1 MKKMHDNDQ
10 DLSSPD
16 DAMKAVPSLSNHTWE
31 AMPQMSRCVSFND
44 LPTNR
49 RHLNVTGQNDYTH
62 FSNVPRDTIMRISS
76 FFLPRNIRH
85 IISQYKSKPH

>member
-44 LPTNR
+44 LPINR
-49 RHLNVTGQNDYTH
+49 RYLNVTGQNDYTH
-62 FSNVPRDTIMRISS
+62 FSNVPRDTIMRISKKKITKKHQAYS
-76 FFLPRNIRH
+76 FPV
-85 IISQYKSKPH
+85 